1 MDIKKQT
8 DEVFLRFP
16 HLSEAIFYELDNKSL
31 TNCRE
36 VNDTWKNIIDH
47 EKLTWLRRIQK
58 YRERFEPFLE
68 QWNEVI
74 KKTPI
79 EEIKELC
86 LSVEQL
92 FKLGSNIMRNQ
103 YTPLHCTAEI
113 GLIRQ
118 SKRIIE
124 ITDYRR
130 NNSYLP
136 NLTPLHLAA
145 ENGHFDVCKL
155 ILENV
160 VSKNPVAF
168 NGLTPLHSA
177 AKGGHLDIIKLLIDN
192 GVDRRPL
199 FHGRTPLQEAATNG
213 HMFCC
218 KFLIDNL
225 QDLQQFFG
233 CFLFQDGPD
242 RVHIPLV
249 FAP

>member
-1 MDIKKQT
+1 M
-8 DEVFLRFP
+8 L
-16 HLSEAIFYELDNKSL
+16 N
-31 TNCRE
+31 
-36 VNDTWKNIIDH
+36 
-47 EKLTWLRRIQK
+47 
-58 YRERFEPFLE
+58 
-68 QWNEVI
+68 
-74 KKTPI
+74 
-79 EEIKELC
+79 
-86 LSVEQL
+86 
-92 FKLGSNIMRNQ
+92 
-103 YTPLHCTAEI
+103 
-113 GLIRQ
+113 
-118 SKRIIE
+118 
-124 ITDYRR
+124 
-130 NNSYLP
+130 
-136 NLTPLHLAA
+136 
-145 ENGHFDVCKL
+145 FDVCKL

-233 CFLFQDGPD
+233 CILFQDGPD